1 VILAM
6 GDGKVAA
13 RSIDA
18 YLKDPDW
25 WDRPPEP
32 KEEAEEE
39 KKSG

>member
-32 KEEAEEE
+32 EEEENEE
-39 KKSG
+39 KKSA